1 MKLITIVSP
10 IFSMLDLSS
19 DLNVAES
26 SHPGKDCFT
35 PIIAIA
41 QLPYEH

>member
-1 MKLITIVSP
+1 MKPITIVFP
-10 IFSMLDLSS
+10 VFSMLDLSS
-19 DLNVAES
+19 DLNVAKS
-26 SHPGKDCFT
+26 SHPGMDCFT